1 MNQVADILKLA
12 GEAQQQN
19 IDAVLATVVRTEG
32 SAYRRAGAMMLICA
46 DGRSVGMISGG
57 CLEPHIIKRAFWL
70 TRNGAN
76 VQVYQTGDEQSDEGY
91 KIEEHE
97 FKEHALENNA
107 FEDNAFEDQKLSG
120 NSYLDN
126 ELNFGLGCNG
136 RVHVLFERLSTA
148 LPMLDMISHVRRA
161 QQPAT
166 IATLIRFDSKDKQHL
181 QIGMRVDVD
190 AYIHNGKI
198 MVVDSDNIVN
208 SALSEASNT
217 VISPIENTVEAAVE
231 TLSKYEVSDKSAE
244 YIVLKNGDVSTEWL
258 LQRLQ
263 PQIRLLICGAGNDV
277 MPLVTM
283 AKLQDWHVTVIDS
296 RTQYATRLR
305 FPQADIVMPL
315 PLDDHKKLLKL
326 SDNAAVALMSH
337 SLSQDRARLAVL
349 LEHSS
354 HYKYL
359 GQLGPRYRT
368 ERLINEIRAV
378 KKNPHVLID
387 GVNKLHYPIGYKLGG
402 DGPEALALS
411 IMAEINAVMHSQTPP
426 AELSDTKASDTK
438 ASNSEY
444 LDTNLLG
451 GKLLD
456 TKLSET
462 IAMNDSETLSCV

>member
-1 MNQVADILKLA
+1 MNQVVDILKLA

-76 VQVYQTGDEQSDEGY
+76 VQIYQTGDEQSDEDY

-97 FKEHALENNA
+97 FKDNALEGNV
-107 FEDNAFEDQKLSG
+107 FEDQKLSG

-148 LPMLDMISHVRRA
+148 LPMLDIIIHVRRT

-181 QIGMRVDVD
+181 QIGMRVDID
-190 AYIHNGKI
+190 TYIDSGKI
-198 MVVDSDNIVN
+198 TVVDGDNIVN

-231 TLSKYEVSDKSAE
+231 TLSKYEVSDKSVE
-244 YIVLKNGDVSTEWL
+244 YIVLKNADVSTEWL

-263 PQIRLLICGAGNDV
+263 PQVRLLICGAGNDV

-315 PLDDHKKLLKL
+315 PLDDHEKLLKL

-378 KKNPHVLID
+378 KKNPHILAD
-387 GVNKLHYPIGYKLGG
+387 GINKLHYPIGYKLGG

-426 AELSDTKASDTK
+426 AEHLDTKVSDVERLDTK
-438 ASNSEY
+438 F

-462 IAMNDSETLSCV
+462 IAVNDSETLSCV

>member
-19 IDAVLATVVRTEG
+19 IDAVLATIVRTEG

-76 VQVYQTGDEQSDEGY
+76 VQVYQTGDEQSYEGY

-97 FKEHALENNA
+97 LKEHEFDDNV
-107 FEDNAFEDQKLSG
+107 FEVQELSG

-148 LPMLDMISHVRRA
+148 LPMLDIISHVRRT

-166 IATLIRFDSKDKQHL
+166 IATLIRFNSNDKQHL

-190 AYIHNGKI
+190 AYIHSGKI
-198 MVVDSDNIVN
+198 TIIDGN
-208 SALSEASNT
+208 STSNPAVSEASNR
-217 VISPIENTVEAAVE
+217 VISPIENTVEAAIE

-244 YIVLKNGDVSTEWL
+244 YIVLKNADVSTEWL

-296 RTQYATRLR
+296 RAQYATRLR

-315 PLDDHKKLLKL
+315 LLDDHEKLLKL

-368 ERLINEIRAV
+368 ERLINEICAV

-411 IMAEINAVMHSQTPP
+411 IMAEINAIMHSQTPP

-444 LDTNLLG
+444 LETKLLDTNLLG
-451 GKLLD
+451 GKL
-456 TKLSET
+456 SET
-462 IAMNDSETLSCV
+462 VAMSVAETLSCV

>member
-76 VQVYQTGDEQSDEGY
+76 VQVYQTGDEQSYEGY

-97 FKEHALENNA
+97 LKEHEFDDNV
-107 FEDNAFEDQKLSG
+107 FEVQELSG

-148 LPMLDMISHVRRA
+148 LPMLDIISHVRRT

-166 IATLIRFDSKDKQHL
+166 IATLIRFNSNDKQHL

-190 AYIHNGKI
+190 AYIHSGKI
-198 MVVDSDNIVN
+198 TIIDGN
-208 SALSEASNT
+208 STSNPAVSEASNR
-217 VISPIENTVEAAVE
+217 VISPIENTVEAAIE

-244 YIVLKNGDVSTEWL
+244 YIVLKNADVSTEWL

-296 RTQYATRLR
+296 RAQYATRLR

-315 PLDDHKKLLKL
+315 LLDDHEKLLKL

-368 ERLINEIRAV
+368 ERLINEICAV

-411 IMAEINAVMHSQTPP
+411 IMAEINAIMHSQTPP

-444 LDTNLLG
+444 LETKLLDTNLLG
-451 GKLLD
+451 GKL
-456 TKLSET
+456 SET
-462 IAMNDSETLSCV
+462 VAMSVAETLSCV

>member
-76 VQVYQTGDEQSDEGY
+76 VQVYQTGDEQSDEDY

-97 FKEHALENNA
+97 LKEHE
-107 FEDNAFEDQKLSG
+107 FEGKAFEDQELSG

-148 LPMLDMISHVRRA
+148 LPMLDIISHVRRT

-166 IATLIRFDSKDKQHL
+166 IATLIRFNSNDKQHL

-190 AYIHNGKI
+190 AYIHSGKI
-198 MVVDSDNIVN
+198 TIIDGN
-208 SALSEASNT
+208 STSNPAVSEASNT
-217 VISPIENTVEAAVE
+217 VISPIENTVEAAIE
-231 TLSKYEVSDKSAE
+231 ILSKYEVSDKSAE
-244 YIVLKNGDVSTEWL
+244 YIVLKNGDLSTEWL

-277 MPLVTM
+277 TPLVTM

-296 RTQYATRLR
+296 RAQYATRLR

-315 PLDDHKKLLKL
+315 PLDDHEKLIKL

-368 ERLINEIRAV
+368 ERLINEICAV

-411 IMAEINAVMHSQTPP
+411 IMAEINAIMHSQTPP

-444 LDTNLLG
+444 LETKLLDTNLLG
-451 GKLLD
+451 GKL
-456 TKLSET
+456 SET
-462 IAMNDSETLSCV
+462 VAMSVAETLSCV

>member
-12 GEAQQQN
+12 GEAQRQN

-76 VQVYQTGDEQSDEGY
+76 VQVYQTGDERSDEDY

-97 FKEHALENNA
+97 FEGNALEGK
-107 FEDNAFEDQKLSG
+107 AFEDQELSG

-148 LPMLDMISHVRRA
+148 LPMLDIMSHVRRT

-181 QIGMRVDVD
+181 QIGMRVDID
-190 AYIHNGKI
+190 TYIDSGKI
-198 MVVDSDNIVN
+198 TVVDGDNIVN
-208 SALSEASNT
+208 SAVSEVSNT
-217 VISPIENTVEAAVE
+217 VISPIESTVEAAVE
-231 TLSKYEVSDKSAE
+231 ILSKYGVSDKSAE

-258 LQRLQ
+258 LQHLQ

-296 RTQYATRLR
+296 RAQYATRLR
-305 FPQADIVMPL
+305 FPQADIVMSL
-315 PLDDHKKLLKL
+315 SLDDHEKLLKL

-337 SLSQDRARLAVL
+337 SLTQDHARLAVL

-378 KKNPHVLID
+378 KKNPHVLAD
-387 GVNKLHYPIGYKLGG
+387 GINKLHYPIGYKLGG

-411 IMAEINAVMHSQTPP
+411 IMAEINAVMHSQTQP
-426 AELSDTKASDTK
+426 AELSDTKISDTK

-444 LDTNLLG
+444 LEAKFLDTNLLG
-451 GKLLD
+451 N
-456 TKLSET
+456 KLSET
-462 IAMNDSETLSCV
+462 VAMSGAETLSCV